1 MSESSGPE
9 QGDPGQD
16 GQESAVAQIQ
26 RWHVYDD
33 ADQLVRHALRA
44 VQRAAEEATLRC
56 DCFDLV
62 LAGGTTPRALYERL
76 AADGAGDERWRVWF
90 GDERCLEAGHPDR
103 NETMARAA
111 WLDRSGIPADRIH
124 GIPAGPDPAVAAHGY
139 GRLLAGVGTFDLV
152 LLGIG
157 DDGHTASLFPGQDP
171 GAGPAA
177 PDALAVR
184 GAPKPPPERVSLSA
198 HRLGQARQV
207 IILVTGGGKADAV
220 AGWRRGDDLP
230 VAQVRP
236 PNGVDIFVDRA
247 ALPAGAGG
255 D

>member
-1 MSESSGPE
+1 VSERVGP
-9 QGDPGQD
+9 DPD
-16 GQESAVAQIQ
+16 GREPAQIQ

-44 VQRAAEEATLRC
+44 VQRAAEEATLRGG
-56 DCFDLV
+56 CFDLV

-76 AADGAGDERWRVWF
+76 AAEGSGDERWRIWF

-111 WLDRSGIPADRIH
+111 WLDRSGIPEDRIH
-124 GIPAGPDPAVAAHGY
+124 GIPAGPDPEVAAHAY

-157 DDGHTASLFPGQDP
+157 EDGHTASLFPGHDP
-171 GAGPAA
+171 GAEPGA

-198 HRLGQARQV
+198 RRLGLARQV
-207 IILVTGGGKADAV
+207 IVLVTGAGKTDAV
-220 AGWRRGDDLP
+220 TGWRRGDDLP
-230 VAQVRP
+230 VTRVRP
-236 PNGVDIFVDRA
+236 PNGVDIFADRA

-255 D
+255 G